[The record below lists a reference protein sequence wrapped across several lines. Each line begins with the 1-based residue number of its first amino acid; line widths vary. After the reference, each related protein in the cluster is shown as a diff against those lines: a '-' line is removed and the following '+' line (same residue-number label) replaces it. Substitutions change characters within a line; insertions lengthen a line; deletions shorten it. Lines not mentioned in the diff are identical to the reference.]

1 MESQSSQEQDIN
13 KNLSS
18 LLARYNWSK
27 RYIKNMKDETSSVV
41 NQKKKLKN
49 DLEPLKSEIISTL
62 NNPALDLGII
72 DKTKRTS
79 YLSSKKDI
87 IDSGTPYILYEI
99 LDTGDVEILDPYLN
113 LYNPYLTSDILRMIR
128 RFMVYQNNEENK
140 EENLKKFKTMI
151 QKMELKKENF
161 PNLQN
166 FWEKN

>member
-18 LLARYNWSK
+18 LLGRYNWSK

-41 NQKKKLKN
+41 NTKKKLKN

-99 LDTGDVEILDPYLN
+99 LSTGDDEIIDPYLN
-113 LYNPYLTSDILRMIR
+113 LYNPYLTSDILINVR
-128 RFMVYQNNEENK
+128 RFMVYELGQENMIK
-140 EENLKKFKTMI
+140 NLNTFISMI
-151 QKMELKKENF
+151 QKIELKKENF

-166 FWEKN
+166 FW